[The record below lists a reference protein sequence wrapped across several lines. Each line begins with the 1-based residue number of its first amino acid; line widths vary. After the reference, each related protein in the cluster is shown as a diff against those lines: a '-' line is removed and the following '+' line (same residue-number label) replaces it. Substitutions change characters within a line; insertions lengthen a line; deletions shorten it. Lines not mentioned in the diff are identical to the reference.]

1 MFNYNHKFF
10 RNMKEQSSSDS
21 GDCSEEELEVKE
33 KSYFKVIKV
42 LEFLMFGP
50 WLTWYIGI
58 RSVDPGK

>member
-1 MFNYNHKFF
+1 
-10 RNMKEQSSSDS
+10 MKEQSSSDS

>member
-33 KSYFKVIKV
+33 KSNFKVTKV
-42 LEFLMFGP
+42 QP
-50 WLTWYIGI
+50 NQNYAI
-58 RSVDPGK
+58 